1 MQSKLIEFLPVR
13 FRDDLRKSLTEYYRT
28 EYRMMNWQI
37 HSGLAIVTRLPPEA
51 YSLIAANSL
60 LWCADLAMLITQIVL
75 IDFGFGDALED
86 LSGRWKDINRQ
97 RLWVYAQKMGID
109 TEREW
114 PQPTEVHIYP
124 R

>member
-75 IDFGFGDALED
+75 IDFGFVML
-86 LSGRWKDINRQ
+86 WK
-97 RLWVYAQKMGID
+97 V
-109 TEREW
+109 
-114 PQPTEVHIYP
+114 
-124 R
+124 